1 MEAVGDAEPVWT
13 TKSDLLPR
21 IQKSNQLK
29 VENRKISMVTYNCYS
44 AMNNSDTI
52 NSLGDKFD
60 ILFLQEHWLFQFEK
74 HKLERI
80 CPKFNVA
87 SKSVDE
93 VNPICP
99 IQKPRG
105 YGGVAVLWRKELDH
119 LVKPLLDGSERI
131 QCLELQTEAGML
143 LLMSIYMPSRGKA
156 DADERFSD
164 ILDEI
169 TTILH
174 KYSKHIPIIAGDF
187 NVQINPQGLTN
198 QSKREL
204 MLSDFMVHNELV
216 LSDAFPQLPTF
227 VHPNGYDST
236 RIDYCL
242 TRKQVQIISVECL
255 DNLYGNSS
263 DHHPVGFDV
272 NVTISMVPT
281 KSITVTRVKRVLWH
295 KIDHSRY
302 QAKLNENLDQ
312 LNLKTDTK
320 FDVNCSAIKLM
331 SCIETAALSVMP
343 NIPKHKS
350 GKLRIWNSEIA
361 AAAKRTKQ
369 SNYEWKSAGRPT
381 DPVHPATINRKA
393 ARKYLRSVKRREI
406 ARRRDMFYS
415 ELANAHYGNRSLYHR
430 LIRKQQ
436 PNSQSSV
443 GELVVNGIPRNN
455 CNDICSGWV
464 EHFHK
469 LATPVD
475 SSDYDNTEH
484 NQVEYDVLTLQRMI
498 RSDDPLVKQYTE
510 SQVMKAISKL
520 NLRKAPDSHGLT
532 VEHLRFGGPRLIKY
546 ITVLINAVMRQ
557 TYIPGCLKDGLIT
570 PVWKGKNIKS
580 DPYCYRGITVTP
592 VVGKVVEVLM
602 KEELEHVLR
611 PSQSKLQHGFTPG
624 MCPLV
629 CAVLLQEM
637 LLESKANKLEY
648 YEALLDAKSAFDV
661 VYQNSLSRTLYSDGV
676 RGNLWLM
683 TRELNKDATSRVKWC
698 GETSDSFPITQG
710 VRQGGV
716 LSTNLYKQFINPLL
730 KQLENVG
737 AGAMIGTTCI
747 AAPTVADDISLAA
760 NNKCDLQVLLNLC
773 GLYSCQNRYDL
784 QAAKS
789 AVLDYNKSSAEKT
802 IWSIRK
808 QLIPRPASA
817 QHLGLVRDTKSHGVY
832 TTTEQNIKKGRG
844 AAYRLLGAGLHG
856 RRGLP
861 PNVLKKM
868 VTAYV
873 LPVFA
878 YGLEVVLPT
887 PKQMDKLESEYKRL
901 LINLLGLPNNVASIA
916 PYLLL
921 GLWPIQATIEMRALS
936 LFRSMCSEQD
946 SISFNVIQRQLVMK
960 NPDASSWVIK
970 VNDLLSKY
978 DLPSAFQ
985 LLDDLP
991 TKFMWK
997 RRISAAISSYW
1008 TKRYL
1013 ELASMYS
1020 SLKFNYGRCNLQN
1033 SHFCYK

>member
-1 MEAVGDAEPVWT
+1 
-13 TKSDLLPR
+13 
-21 IQKSNQLK
+21 
-29 VENRKISMVTYNCYS
+29 
-44 AMNNSDTI
+44 MNNSDTI

-60 ILFLQEHWLFQFEK
+60 ILFLQEHSLFQFEK
-74 HKLERI
+74 HKLEQI

-119 LVKPLLDGSERI
+119 LMKPLLDGSERI
-131 QCLELQTEAGML
+131 QCLELQTETGML

-204 MLSDFMVHNELV
+204 MLSDFMEHNELV

-242 TRKQVQIISVECL
+242 TRKRVQIISVKCL

-263 DHHPVGFDV
+263 DHHPVGFYV

-281 KSITVTRVKRVLWH
+281 KSTTEARVKRVLWH
-295 KIDHSRY
+295 KIDHYRY

-312 LNLKTDTK
+312 LNLRTDTK

-343 NIPKHKS
+343 NIPKHKP
-350 GKLRIWNSEIA
+350 GKLRIWNSDIA
-361 AAAKRTKQ
+361 AAAKQTKQ
-369 SNYEWKSAGRPT
+369 SNHEWKSAGRPT
-381 DPVHPATINRKA
+381 DPVHPATVNRKA

-415 ELANAHYGNRSLYHR
+415 ELANAHYGNRSLYHW

-436 PNSQSSV
+436 PNSQISI

-469 LATPVD
+469 LATPID

-498 RSDDPLVKQYTE
+498 RSDDPIVKQYTE

-557 TYIPGCLKDGLIT
+557 SYIPGCLKDGLIT

-580 DPYCYRGITVTP
+580 DPYSYRGITVTP

-629 CAVLLQEM
+629 CAVLLQEL

-648 YEALLDAKSAFDV
+648 YEALLDAKSAFDG

-737 AGAMIGTTCI
+737 AGAMIGTNRI
-747 AAPTVADDISLAA
+747 AAPAVADDISLAA
-760 NNKCDLQVLLNLC
+760 SNKCDLQVLLNLC
-773 GLYSCQNRYDL
+773 GSYSCQNRYNL

-802 IWSIRK
+802 TWSIRK
-808 QLIPRPASA
+808 QLISTPASV

-901 LINLLGLPNNVASIA
+901 LINLLGFPNNVASIA

-991 TKFMWK
+991 TKFK
-997 RRISAAISSYW
+997 VKVKVFTYIALFRSLPTRILIKGA
-1008 TKRYL
+1008 
-1013 ELASMYS
+1013 
-1020 SLKFNYGRCNLQN
+1020 LQ
-1033 SHFCYK
+1033 